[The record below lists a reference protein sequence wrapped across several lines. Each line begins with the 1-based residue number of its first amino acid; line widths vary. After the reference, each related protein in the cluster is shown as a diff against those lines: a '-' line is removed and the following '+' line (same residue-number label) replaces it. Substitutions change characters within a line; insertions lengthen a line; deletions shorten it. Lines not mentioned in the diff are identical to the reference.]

1 MSKEKYQGYDKK
13 EDLKAPTGEQVAIKH
28 FPVLIVLL
36 KVFPADLAVVSG
48 FIELFVCVNINV
60 FVNMFVFPF

>member
-1 MSKEKYQGYDKK
+1 MFKEKFQGYDKK
-13 EDLKAPTGEQVAIKH
+13 EDLRALIGEQVAIKR

-36 KVFPADLAVVSG
+36 KVFPADQAVVSG